1 MFIYGEKLVAQRV
14 GLCRKALYALRTE
27 QMEQGVHWASVKH
40 ESRQKIALSADGVI
54 LLVSALKSGSLTEG
68 EPVRVTA
75 SEIMESSI
83 LSGMP
88 TGNGPETE
96 DGRRR
101 TEKSEKNRA
110 RRVLLLPA
118 PPGVGGSPLEAV
130 LVVEKR
136 PDHYAN
142 LHTIVCR
149 VKDGELPE
157 RHIPYV
163 TDSSGFAYCRVKS
176 KEKFIVGME
185 VPARF
190 DGGNVW
196 DITRPCPR
204 RRGKW

>member
-1 MFIYGEKLVAQRV
+1 
-14 GLCRKALYALRTE
+14 
-27 QMEQGVHWASVKH
+27 
-40 ESRQKIALSADGVI
+40 
-54 LLVSALKSGSLTEG
+54 
-68 EPVRVTA
+68 
-75 SEIMESSI
+75 MESSI

-88 TGNGPETE
+88 TGNG
-96 DGRRR
+96 
-101 TEKSEKNRA
+101 EKQRSEAGGQQSEGKISKKSAA

-130 LVVEKR
+130 LVVAKR

-149 VKDGELPE
+149 VKEGELPE